1 MTSKRTKATS
11 IPQSVKKIVW
21 ERDNHC
27 CIFCGAT
34 YGITIGH
41 FVSRASSGK
50 GIEQNLACVCL
61 ECHRKLDQSIERKVM
76 LERFEKYLRSQ
87 YKDWN
92 VNDLKYRK
100 GEL

>member
-1 MTSKRTKATS
+1 MNKRTKATS
-11 IPQSVKKIVW
+11 ISKEVRDTVI
-21 ERDNHC
+21 ERDKH
-27 CIFCGAT
+27 CIFCGTT
-34 YGITIGH
+34 YSITIGH

-61 ECHRKLDQSIERKVM
+61 ECHRKLDQSTQRKEM

-87 YKDWN
+87 YDNWN

-100 GEL
+100 GE

>member
-1 MTSKRTKATS
+1 MNKRTKSTS
-11 IPQSVKKIVW
+11 ISNSVRWKVY
-21 ERDNHC
+21 ERDNR
-27 CIFCGAT
+27 CIFCGTT
-34 YGITIGH
+34 YNITVAH
-41 FVSRASSGK
+41 FVSRASSGL

-61 ECHRKLDQSIERKVM
+61 ECHRKLDQSIERKTM

-100 GEL
+100 GE

>member
-1 MTSKRTKATS
+1 MPSKRTKATS
-11 IPQSVKKIVW
+11 IPKEARDTVL
-21 ERDNHC
+21 ERDKH
-27 CIFCGAT
+27 CIFCGTT

-41 FVSRASSGK
+41 FVSRANGGL

-61 ECHRKLDQSIERKVM
+61 DCHRKLDQSTQRKEM

-87 YKDWN
+87 YENWN

-100 GEL
+100 GE